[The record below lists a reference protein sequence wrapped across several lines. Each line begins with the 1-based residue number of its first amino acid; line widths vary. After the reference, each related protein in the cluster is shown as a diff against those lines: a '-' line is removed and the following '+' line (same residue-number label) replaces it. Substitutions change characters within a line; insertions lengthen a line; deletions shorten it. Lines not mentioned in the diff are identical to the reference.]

1 MRDYAQRLFHK
12 LANPLKVALKWIIE
26 WSSSNSNRSIVW
38 NLTIVTTPKN
48 PKLSDLKYKIM
59 PLISRRSGGSILL
72 STQHDTTAFFLTV
85 DLHHIQWIFIP
96 LHDICAPTRG
106 KILDMIGFLNL
117 IQSSSRDELIDKMAT
132 TLIQAFNS
140 EILLPSVNVLNNLAK
155 IATNGYTISS
165 LEMATH
171 YATKLL
177 NCDNLPGMID
187 VRALLMVALNFVTI
201 SQHTTAFASKLEAL
215 YFAAFRLLVH
225 GHCLSISSTEVVIFT
240 TKTCASLI
248 SISKRRCLDEAECT
262 LLLKVCQINL
272 TTLPMTAT
280 AAGRLVTYSALQRCG
295 Q

>member
-1 MRDYAQRLFHK
+1 
-12 LANPLKVALKWIIE
+12 
-26 WSSSNSNRSIVW
+26 
-38 NLTIVTTPKN
+38 
-48 PKLSDLKYKIM
+48 
-59 PLISRRSGGSILL
+59 
-72 STQHDTTAFFLTV
+72 
-85 DLHHIQWIFIP
+85 
-96 LHDICAPTRG
+96 
-106 KILDMIGFLNL
+106 MIGFLNL
-117 IQSSSRDELIDKMAT
+117 IQSSSRDELIDKTAT

-140 EILLPSVNVLNNLAK
+140 DLYKILLPSVNVLNNLAK

-177 NCDNLPGMID
+177 NCDNPPGMMD
-187 VRALLMVALNFVTI
+187 VRVLLMAALNFVTI

-240 TKTCASLI
+240 TKTCTSLI

-262 LLLKVCQINL
+262 LLLKVCQIYL
-272 TTLPMTAT
+272 TTLPTTAT
-280 AAGRLVTYSALQRCG
+280 AAGRLVTCSALQRCG